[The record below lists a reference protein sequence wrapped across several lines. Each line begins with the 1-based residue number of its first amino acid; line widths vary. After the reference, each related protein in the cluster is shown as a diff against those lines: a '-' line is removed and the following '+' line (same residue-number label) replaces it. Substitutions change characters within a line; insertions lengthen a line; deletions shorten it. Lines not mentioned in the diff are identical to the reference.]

1 MNTAISILILL
12 AAFTWLLMLITGC
25 CFAAWLLWRRRGLR
39 KWLADFDRGLKRE
52 ERIRAIFQHR
62 HRFRP

>member
-1 MNTAISILILL
+1 MNTAISFLILL

-25 CFAAWLLWRRRGLR
+25 CLAAWLWWRRRGLR
-39 KWLADFDRGLKRE
+39 RWLAEFDRGLERE
-52 ERIRAIFQHR
+52 ERIRADFLRR